1 MHISEITVRR
11 PVLAIVISLFLVL
24 VGIVAY
30 DKLTIREY
38 PDIDKP
44 VVTVNTVYR
53 GASAEIIERDI
64 TQILEDSLAG
74 ISDIKE
80 ITSESRNELSKIRI
94 EFNLSRD
101 MDSAANDVRDK
112 IARVVAILPDD
123 ADQPRVEKADTDARA
138 IIWIGFTSNQL
149 DSIQLNDYLDRNI
162 VDRLSILPGVAS
174 ITVGGERKY
183 AIRIW
188 LDPDKMSARG
198 ITVDDILSAINR
210 ENIEKPAGRLDS
222 VEREISIQVK
232 SKLTNINMFKEIVIK
247 DYVDKKVRLGD
258 VAEIVIG
265 AETERGFLRA
275 NKKNAIGLGIVRQ
288 TKSNVLKVAN
298 AVKNELKLIQPTLP
312 ENIEMSIGYD
322 QSIFVEES
330 ISQVRFALFISMLL
344 VIAVIYFF
352 LSSSSATFIP
362 AITIPVSIISTFYII
377 YLFGF
382 SLNVLTFLALVLA
395 IGLIVDDSI
404 VVLENIKRRIE
415 NGEEPYQA
423 SIIGAKQITF
433 VVIATTLVL
442 VSVFLPLSFMDG
454 KTGRLFIEFG
464 VVLSFAVIFSSIVAL
479 TLTPMLCSKLLKS
492 KSSQDH
498 EPTILKKFKIFYR
511 NSLTISQRQPKKVYI
526 FSIAMILLATL
537 LFQFI
542 QKELAPTE
550 DRGIF
555 IISVSGPEGSSLS
568 YTDEIV
574 KNVESTLQPHVDQ
587 GEIKTVFS
595 IVAPGFSGQ
604 PGAVNSAF
612 LFATLT
618 PWDNR
623 RHQKDIVREIFPKLL
638 SIPGAR
644 IFAINPPSLGG
655 SRFKPAVQLVIS
667 GNNYED
673 IREWGNTL
681 LINSSDLKLR
691 NPNIDY
697 KLTNPRLNLK
707 VNRDKAYELG
717 VSAESIARTIETL
730 LASNRVTTFAS
741 DGLTY
746 NVILQADKSYRVNP
760 NNLDN
765 IFIKS
770 SKSSTLIPLSNLVFF
785 EETSTSQ
792 SLKRINRMPSTIF
805 SASLLPGYP
814 LGNALKDLSSLSQD
828 ILPANAKISY
838 SGSSKEYF
846 ESGNSLEL
854 TILFAILIVYLVLS
868 AQFESFRNPLAI
880 ILTVPIAMT
889 AGLYTLFLTGTSLNV
904 YSQIGFLMLIGL
916 IAKNGILVVEFA
928 NQLRDEGMSVDEAIF
943 ESSMIRLRPVLM
955 TTISTMLGAIPLV
968 LSSGAGAESRYSMA
982 IVVLGGIT
990 LSSLIT
996 LYLIPALYR
1005 LIENKKV

>member
-24 VGIVAY
+24 IGIVAY